1 MNWRRCLLAIP
12 KTDWGATMG
21 SKPLLVLKFGGTSM
35 ADTEHVGQVAR
46 IVLRKKSA
54 GYRVVV
60 VVSARARQTDGFIEE
75 ARSFTCNPSP
85 REIDMLLSSGERISA
100 ALLSVALNAMGCP
113 ALALSGSQAGIITD
127 DNHTNARIIEIR
139 PFRVL
144 QALDEGCVPVVGG
157 FQGVSFKKEITT
169 LGRGG
174 SDVTAVALASA
185 LEADTCEIYSDVDGV
200 FTADPRLVENAGR
213 LEELSYQEMQEM
225 GEAGARVLHPG
236 SVEFAKIRKT
246 IIHAKC
252 TMEPEGAGTII
263 RDLEGRIKPR
273 VVGVAHEEKVVL
285 LQVDEYGKEMQILAR
300 LAGFFDQEGLRT
312 KQISFHPGPRDTV
325 CGSLIVPEK
334 ENYHIESVLDRLC
347 RGFESNVRI
356 LRDLSAVS
364 LIGTGITDR
373 HKYLLDSLT
382 LLRDAGISI
391 TGLQTSSFRISVLP
405 ARSRMREAV
414 QLFHRHFIESDS
426 ENPV

>member
-1 MNWRRCLLAIP
+1 MQSRP
-12 KTDWGATMG
+12 VT
-21 SKPLLVLKFGGTSM
+21 VLKFGGTSM
-35 ADTEHVGQVAR
+35 ADSGNVRRVAG
-46 IVLRKKSA
+46 IVLGKRSA

-75 ARSFTCNPSP
+75 ARSFTSNPSP
-85 REIDMLLSSGERISA
+85 REVDMLLSSGERISA
-100 ALLSVALNAMGCP
+100 ALLSIALNAMGCP

-144 QALDEGCVPVVGG
+144 QALEADSVPIVGG

-174 SDVTAVALASA
+174 SDITAVALASA
-185 LEADTCEIYSDVDGV
+185 LEAQTCEIYSDVDGV
-200 FTADPRLVENAGR
+200 FTADPRIVENSGR

-252 TMEPEGAGTII
+252 TMEPDGAGTFI

-273 VVGVAHEEKVVL
+273 IVGIAHEEKIVL
-285 LQVDEYGKEMQILAR
+285 LQVDEENGKEM
-300 LAGFFDQEGLRT
+300 AGLRRFADFFEREGLKT
-312 KQISFHPGPRDTV
+312 KQISFHPGPRDAL
-325 CGSLIVPEK
+325 CGSLVIPEK
-334 ENYHIESVLDRLC
+334 ENYHIESVLDRV
-347 RGFESNVRI
+347 RTKFDPGVRI
-356 LRDLSAVS
+356 LRDQSAVS

-373 HKYLLDSLT
+373 HKYLLESLT
-382 LLRDAGISI
+382 LLRDAGITI
-391 TGLQTSSFRISVLP
+391 AGLQTSSFRISFITER
-405 ARSRMREAV
+405 ARMLEAV
-414 QLFHRHFIESDS
+414 QMLHRHFIEAK
-426 ENPV
+426 NPE